1 MAADE
6 DATAALAQ
14 AVERLRSGAFAF
26 VDAGCSSGGS
36 LDYCARTFGQGRGVG
51 FDRSPAKVASARAA
65 GHEAYEADLGKIEL
79 PAKSVLF
86 VSLLDFLEHLP
97 DLETTRVILERLARV
112 ARDFLFIRHPS
123 FEDIAYLR
131 SLGLKL
137 DWTDWHGHRNMMRLR
152 DFESLC
158 REFGWPAPTILAQK
172 PILDSDHPS
181 ILPLSAPPDSVGYDA
196 SKHGPKPKLRFERPV
211 YTQFDIFIGINPALT
226 PAQWFRI
233 TERVVSPQ
241 AGTRRI

>member
-1 MAADE
+1 MAAEE
-6 DATAALAQ
+6 DAALALAR
-14 AVERLRSGAFAF
+14 AVERLRAGAFAF

-51 FDRSPAKVASARAA
+51 FDLSPSKIAAARAA
-65 GHEAYEADLGKIEL
+65 GHEAYQADLREVEL
-79 PAKSVLF
+79 PAKSVHF

-123 FEDIAYLR
+123 FEDVEYLR

-137 DWTDWHGHRNMMRLR
+137 DWTDWRGHRNMMRLR

-158 REFGWPAPTILAQK
+158 RELGWPAPTILAQK

-181 ILPLSAPPDSVGYDA
+181 ILPLSAPLDSVGYDA
-196 SKHGPKPKLRFERPV
+196 SKHGPKPKLRFERPIH
-211 YTQFDIFIGINPALT
+211 TQFDIFIRVNPDLT
-226 PAQWFRI
+226 SGQWFRI
-233 TERVVSPQ
+233 TERVVSAQ
-241 AGTRRI
+241 AGTKRI